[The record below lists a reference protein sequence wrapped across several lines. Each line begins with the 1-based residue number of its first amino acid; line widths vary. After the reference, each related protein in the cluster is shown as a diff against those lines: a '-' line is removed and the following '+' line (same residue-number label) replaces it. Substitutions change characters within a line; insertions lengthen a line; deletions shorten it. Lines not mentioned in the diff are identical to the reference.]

1 MKKVLRRLRVLG
13 SSIHSPGDAWL
24 ATRMAG
30 WRLVLPALKWVLPL
44 PRLVRLMS
52 AGSPGRRKRNRA
64 REEQIAT
71 LADAVGGPRRNPRL
85 DNCLERSLVSYRYLS
100 KAGADPEL
108 VVGVSRDQPVRGHVW
123 VRLDN
128 EAIHDSVEEFEEIT
142 NFGRDGVPATT
153 QPPLDRLP

>member
-13 SSIHSPGDAWL
+13 SSIHSPADAWL
-24 ATRMAG
+24 AIRMAG
-30 WRLVLPALKWVLPL
+30 WRLVLPALKWMLPL

-52 AGSPGRRKRNRA
+52 ARSPAGRERDRA
-64 REEQIAT
+64 REERIAT

-100 KAGADPEL
+100 KAGAEPEL

-128 EAIHDSVEEFEEIT
+128 EVMHDSVEEFEELT
-142 NFGRDGVPATT
+142 TFGRDGAPATT
-153 QPPLDRLP
+153 QPPPDRLP